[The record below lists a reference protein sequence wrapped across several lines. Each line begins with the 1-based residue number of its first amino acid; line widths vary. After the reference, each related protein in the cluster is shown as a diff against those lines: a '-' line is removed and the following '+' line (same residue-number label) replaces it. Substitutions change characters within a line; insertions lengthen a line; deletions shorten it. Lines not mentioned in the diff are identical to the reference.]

1 MTWIHSASPLSK
13 EKLPYAD
20 AMEYDYKL
28 LYPRQ
33 VVLVTSQSGEK
44 RSIIA
49 LAWHCPLSFK
59 PPLIGIAVGKTR
71 FSHYL
76 ITEGREFVLSIPT
89 ENMESK
95 VMSVGSR
102 SGKDVD
108 KFSAFGLTPLKADV
122 VKPPLIKECLINL
135 ECRVAAEL
143 DAGDH
148 TLFVGEVVATHASAT
163 KDKLLFD
170 MGGRNFFGIAR
181 E

>member
-1 MTWIHSASPLSK
+1 M
-13 EKLPYAD
+13 
-20 AMEYDYKL
+20 
-28 LYPRQ
+28 
-33 VVLVTSQSGEK
+33 
-44 RSIIA
+44 
-49 LAWHCPLSFK
+49 
-59 PPLIGIAVGKTR
+59 
-71 FSHYL
+71 
-76 ITEGREFVLSIPT
+76 LSIPT

-170 MGGRNFFGIAR
+170 MGGRNFSGLQGVATK
-181 E
+181 